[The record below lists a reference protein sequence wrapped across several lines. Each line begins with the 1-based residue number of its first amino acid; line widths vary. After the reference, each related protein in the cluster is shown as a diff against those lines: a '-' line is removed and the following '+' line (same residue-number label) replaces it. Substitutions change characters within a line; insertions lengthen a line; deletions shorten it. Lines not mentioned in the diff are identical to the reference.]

1 MPFYFKSRRKPN
13 YAKSNK
19 KAKYLR
25 KRQAANVA
33 NSRSLYTKYHA
44 PRALSQTTEYPIR
57 RMYSPTAVQAG
68 ASWADGLLS
77 FKIADLPDYT
87 ELTALYDQY
96 RVDKLVVHFISSGN
110 AIASVG
116 AQDIGTLL
124 TAVDFDGG
132 ATGLTFNQF
141 LSYESCEVTSHGRD
155 KIITIKPKAEL
166 AAIDVTPVNT
176 SSALPAG
183 NVWWDCS
190 ITGIQ
195 HHGVRYGLTP
205 YATGYS
211 EYAIWYTL
219 WVEAFVTFKNT
230 R

>member
-1 MPFYFKSRRKPN
+1 MPFYRKQFKPRYVAR
-13 YAKSNK
+13 SNK
-19 KAKYLR
+19 KFKYAR

-33 NSRSLYTKYHA
+33 NSRSLYTRYHQ

-57 RMYSPTAVQAG
+57 RMYSPTAIQA
-68 ASWADGLLS
+68 AATWADGLLS

-96 RVDKLVVHFISSGN
+96 RVDKLVVHFINGTQPPYTTH
-110 AIASVG
+110 
-116 AQDIGTLL
+116 QDVGTLL

-141 LSYESCEVTSHGRD
+141 LSYESCEVTPHG
-155 KIITIKPKAEL
+155 KTKTITIKPKAEL
-166 AAIDVTPVNT
+166 AAIDSTPVNT

-195 HHGVRYGLTP
+195 HHGVRYGMTP
-205 YATGYS
+205 YSSGGSTDA
-211 EYAIWYTL
+211 AWYTL